1 MGQRPSPL
9 EPSLISDKLD
19 GIIIVYYS
27 VQSVDRVEAH
37 DEAMPYG

>member
-19 GIIIVYYS
+19 GIIIVYS